1 MAGGIRHEDDLGLDE
16 AHEINV
22 TPFIDVMLVLLI
34 IFMVAAPLATVDTQ
48 IDLPGSTAEPQQ
60 RPDKP
65 LWLSVGA
72 DRALVVND
80 TAVAADGLKA
90 ALDRA
95 TGGNHDTR
103 LFLRADK
110 ALSYGDLTGVL
121 NQLRAAGYLKIALV
135 GLETPAGTFTGTA
148 P

>member
-1 MAGGIRHEDDLGLDE
+1 MSGATRPNFARFCAVNSSRWARMQALASLPSRD
-16 AHEINV
+16 
-22 TPFIDVMLVLLI
+22 
-34 IFMVAAPLATVDTQ
+34 LATT
-48 IDLPGSTAEPQQ
+48 
-60 RPDKP
+60 
-65 LWLSVGA
+65 A
-72 DRALVVND
+72 DR
-80 TAVAADGLKA
+80 ADGLKA

-135 GLETPAGTFTGTA
+135 GLEVPAGTFTGTA